1 MALLWAFDRLID
13 CDPERLHNK
22 TLIDTLLPLVAG
34 SPLELPDQVQARLVL
49 RMLEADLAEGRV
61 DDDTLDYLLT
71 LAACELDSVDAAF
84 LAPLPALILAVR
96 AEAGGE
102 GGRAAPAPA
111 PAPGPALFS
120 SCTSKQPACAIV
132 DRL

>member
-1 MALLWAFDRLID
+1 MAAHTDMALLWAFDRLID
-13 CDPERLHNK
+13 CDPERLPNK
-22 TLIDTLLPLVAG
+22 TLVDTLLPLVAG

-84 LAPLPALILAVR
+84 LAPLPALILAVWQR
-96 AEAGGE
+96 QRRHQGQCHC
-102 GGRAAPAPA
+102 RCPSPPSPRSVPAKEPEQH
-111 PAPGPALFS
+111 S
-120 SCTSKQPACAIV
+120 
-132 DRL
+132 